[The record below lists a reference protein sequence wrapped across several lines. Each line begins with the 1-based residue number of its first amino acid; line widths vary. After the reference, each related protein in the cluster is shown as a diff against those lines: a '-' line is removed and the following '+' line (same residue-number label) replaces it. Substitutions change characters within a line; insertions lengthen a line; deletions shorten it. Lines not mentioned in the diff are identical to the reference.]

1 MSEINYKHLKPYHLA
16 KRPHRQP
23 LWTRVVIRIASDLC
37 LLGVKNKVT
46 KVNMEGLKPPYF
58 LLSNH
63 MQFVDFYMMSK
74 GTFPHPVSNVV
85 KVDGYYRRA
94 ILLEIIG
101 SIGTRKF
108 VSDVSMVK
116 NMIHVVKKNKD
127 VLCMFPEARYSPC
140 GTLAYLPEGVGAMA
154 KKMNVPVVVAKH
166 HGNYLYTPFWS
177 YRHKRKEAVLHTEF
191 KKILPPEQMAEMS
204 PREIDDVIRREM
216 RYDEYRYQYEN
227 NIRITYEKR
236 AEGLHK
242 VLYQCPACKTEF
254 KMTSKGATLT
264 CGHCGKSWEM
274 DELGRMHATEGKTE
288 FPHVPD
294 WFEWQRENVK
304 KEVAEGR
311 YRFED
316 DVRVY
321 SLYNPKKFVYLG
333 DAKVV
338 HDENGFTLTGN
349 YEGQPYTVTRSS
361 KGMYGLHVEY
371 EYCYIEPKDCFDIST
386 PTDSFYCYPSRE
398 NVVTKLSFATEE
410 IYKKVNPNHTLEN

>member
-23 LWTRVVIRIASDLC
+23 MWTRVVIRIASDLC

-85 KVDGYYRRA
+85 TVDGYYRRA

-191 KKILPPEQMAEMS
+191 KKILTPEQRAEMS

-227 NIRITYEKR
+227 DIRITYEKR

-288 FPHVPD
+288 FPTFPTGLNG
-294 WFEWQRENVK
+294 RE
-304 KEVAEGR
+304 R
-311 YRFED
+311 
-316 DVRVY
+316 
-321 SLYNPKKFVYLG
+321 
-333 DAKVV
+333 
-338 HDENGFTLTGN
+338 T
-349 YEGQPYTVTRSS
+349 
-361 KGMYGLHVEY
+361 
-371 EYCYIEPKDCFDIST
+371 
-386 PTDSFYCYPSRE
+386 
-398 NVVTKLSFATEE
+398 
-410 IYKKVNPNHTLEN
+410 